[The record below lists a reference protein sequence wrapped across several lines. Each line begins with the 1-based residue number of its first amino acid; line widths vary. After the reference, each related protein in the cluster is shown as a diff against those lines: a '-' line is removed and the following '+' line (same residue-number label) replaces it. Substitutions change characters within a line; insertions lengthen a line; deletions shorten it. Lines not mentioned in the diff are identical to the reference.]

1 MAPACGFSRRHRRR
15 LVCAVGMGAD
25 VLDSRVF
32 AAGIQLERGAGWSVY
47 GQHSS
52 HRRLDCDCRDGDDPF
67 PAVYGQPPSRCVAP
81 RGRHRAGDYPLHHR
95 LLDPRSGCLQTDV
108 LDFHPGDLLLH
119 RPMFRVAQQ
128 SGSLLHAQHV
138 HCGISSGGE
147 RVELDRG
154 PFHGGSAERLV
165 RRPARKRCG
174 IPALR
179 HAGARPQRILGR
191 VSSMARFAHH
201 HRGSEARD
209 RLHQGLVALRLA
221 GMGRTS
227 MDRRWLPLNALR
239 AFEGV
244 AQHLSFTAAANA
256 LLISQSALSRH
267 VIALEK
273 LIGVQLF
280 ERRPHAL
287 VLTKAGQHLLTA
299 VMKSFDRLEFA
310 LDDIRNDGASPM
322 RTLRVQMPPTFA
334 AHLAVPILRDF
345 RRAAPDVEIDLVS
358 PYGVGPPLNEVDVAV
373 VYSKPT
379 VTDLVRDLLWPVR
392 QSVLCHPTVAER
404 NKGKSLAEFIESNEL
419 IHVRLSDLPRHYLWT
434 QFARQT
440 GLNAVNVERGL
451 VFDTALLAVQY
462 ALSGEGV
469 ALIDNYL
476 FGDYIRSGRLIR
488 PFENILDDGYGY
500 YLITH
505 PEGLGDTA
513 IALFRSWL
521 IERFGSASGAAPPS
535 IHLAVSNE

>member
-1 MAPACGFSRRHRRR
+1 
-15 LVCAVGMGAD
+15 
-25 VLDSRVF
+25 
-32 AAGIQLERGAGWSVY
+32 
-47 GQHSS
+47 
-52 HRRLDCDCRDGDDPF
+52 
-67 PAVYGQPPSRCVAP
+67 
-81 RGRHRAGDYPLHHR
+81 
-95 LLDPRSGCLQTDV
+95 
-108 LDFHPGDLLLH
+108 
-119 RPMFRVAQQ
+119 
-128 SGSLLHAQHV
+128 
-138 HCGISSGGE
+138 
-147 RVELDRG
+147 
-154 PFHGGSAERLV
+154 
-165 RRPARKRCG
+165 
-174 IPALR
+174 
-179 HAGARPQRILGR
+179 
-191 VSSMARFAHH
+191 
-201 HRGSEARD
+201 
-209 RLHQGLVALRLA
+209 
-221 GMGRTS
+221 MGRTS

-310 LDDIRNDGASPM
+310 LDDIRNDGVSPL

-345 RRAAPDVEIDLVS
+345 RHAAPDVEIDLVS

-488 PFENILDDGYGY
+488 PFDEVLDDGFGY
-500 YLITH
+500 YLVTH

-521 IERFGSASGAAPPS
+521 IDRFGNTTGATAPNL
-535 IHLAVSNE
+535 HLAVSNE